1 MKRERHLLVTGVF
14 LKGKN
19 WLPAVLAFLFL
30 FSIAAAQEG
39 RPGSGRVFF
48 EKGILRA
55 AWKERRNV
63 LFSPYLVESSIAVLG
78 YGLGDGF
85 YEKLVEVFGAPSG
98 NRGTCD
104 EAGLQE
110 IAGYSYG
117 RGHGLSIR
125 WKYMLPGS
133 ARPTPVFRKMI
144 KILRMEQIP
153 GGGLNGGGGKYG
165 KSVTVVQPSF
175 VIEGVLRFRGKWAS
189 LFHRRETRKDVFFY
203 DSGGD
208 VVPLLADFM
217 RGEKNCF
224 FAYGR
229 GFKALSL
236 DFEGGFAVLLVLPFP
251 GLDLSFVLD
260 NLDPMNLFSVFS
272 EKKADKWKINV
283 DIEIPKIHF
292 SSHGVIPGWL
302 REIKGRDSFRAR
314 FADVSRILEFPKG
327 FPRYDWEIRP
337 EDVSEIRWDEEGC
350 VAFSR
355 LKWEGKIIGSSRPK
369 TFHAN
374 RPFLFFIIDK
384 NKGKV
389 LLSGLACRVG
399 KKDSKVQGEAQA
411 QWSRVENDPDEELIK
426 KLVSF
431 EPRKGSGVKKVD
443 GGEGRAGSPFLVRE
457 TFLLATEDLRISIL
471 DWVEKNRKGKELLPY
486 TDTILFALTHGGE
499 KVRKRAL
506 GILERNKKLG
516 DFGFILQNFGR
527 RRGKDSRRPV
537 ENPGKGRK

>member
-1 MKRERHLLVTGVF
+1 MKRERHLLVIGGF
-14 LKGKN
+14 LKGKYR
-19 WLPAVLAFLFL
+19 LPAVLAFLFL
-30 FSIAAAQEG
+30 FSIAPAQEG
-39 RPGSGRVFF
+39 KPGSRPESF

-85 YEKLVEVFGAPSG
+85 YEKLVEVFGPPSG
-98 NRGTCD
+98 NRGPCD
-104 EAGLQE
+104 EKRLQE

-117 RGHGLSIR
+117 RGHGLSVR

-133 ARPTPVFRKMI
+133 ARPTPVFGKMI

-153 GGGLNGGGGKYG
+153 GGGHNGGGGKYG
-165 KSVTVVQPSF
+165 ESATVIQPSF
-175 VIEGVLRFRGKWAS
+175 VIEAVLRFRGKWAS
-189 LFHRRETRKDVFFY
+189 LFHRRETRRDVFFY
-203 DSGGD
+203 DSGRD

-217 RGEKNCF
+217 RGEKECF

-260 NLDPMNLFSVFS
+260 NLDLPNLSSQVS
-272 EKKADKWKINV
+272 GKNADRWETKV

-302 REIKGRDSFRAR
+302 RESKGLDSFPAR

-327 FPRYDWEIRP
+327 FPKDDWGIRP
-337 EDVSEIRWDEEGC
+337 EDVSEISWDEEGC
-350 VAFSR
+350 VAFSELR
-355 LKWEGKIIGSSRPK
+355 WKGVLGGSEPM

-374 RPFLFFIIDK
+374 RPFLFSIIDK
-384 NKGKV
+384 NKRQV
-389 LLSGLACRVG
+389 LLSGLVCRVG
-399 KKDSKVQGEAQA
+399 EKGSKVQGESQA
-411 QWSRVENDPDEELIK
+411 VGSRVENETDEELIK
-426 KLVSF
+426 KLISF
-431 EPRKGSGVKKVD
+431 EPRKGSGGKKVD
-443 GGEGRAGSPFLVRE
+443 SKKVCPVSPYQVDDVFRY
-457 TFLLATEDLRISIL
+457 ATEDLRISIL
-471 DWVEKNRKGKELLPY
+471 DWVEKNRKGKDLLPY
-486 TDTILFALTHGGE
+486 TDTILFALESCGE

-516 DFGFILQNFGR
+516 DFGFILEKFGR
-527 RRGKDSRRPV
+527 RGGKDSRRPV